1 MTPNRMRGQ
10 VMALY
15 LLVANLIGL
24 GLDHVIAITTDF
36 LFGYDAAIG
45 KSIALSA
52 GILCPIAGV
61 ILFRS
66 LPSINVLLAEQQATE
81 KWGGS

>member
-1 MTPNRMRGQ
+1 MRGQ

-24 GLDHVIAITTDF
+24 GLGPTVIAITTDF
-36 LFGYDAAIG
+36 VFGYDAAIG

-81 KWGGS
+81 N

>member
-1 MTPNRMRGQ
+1 M
-10 VMALY
+10 
-15 LLVANLIGL
+15 LLVLSVANLIGL
-24 GLDHVIAITTDF
+24 GLGPTVIAITTDF
-36 LFGYDAAIG
+36 VFGYDAAIG
-45 KSIALSA
+45 KSIAPSA

-81 KWGGS
+81 N